1 MPYCSRNGV
10 KSYYEVSGEGYPF
23 VFMHANPFDRRM
35 FLYQAAHFSTYFK
48 VINIDLR
55 AYGYSDKPATPIT
68 MTDLCEDV
76 VAVCRQEGAKEA
88 IFAGVSV
95 GGVMGLQLGLDHPE
109 IFKALVLVGC
119 SSMPGDRY
127 QSRIDGYM
135 KQGLDRFHIQH
146 LTDLVSK
153 DFAQSK
159 RGKYLLG
166 MHTEMDARLSAPA
179 IAEIFNALQ
188 DRDLTA
194 RLPELKMPVLI
205 MNGEFD
211 NSLKRSKE
219 MSTRIAGAEH
229 HVIPGAGH
237 ACCLEDPATF
247 DDYVLTFLKQHGF
260 FKGEASNRL
269 EGPVSDLPL
278 QDFSVIG

>member
-1 MPYCSRNGV
+1 MPYSTRNGV
-10 KSYYEVSGEGYPF
+10 KTYYEVSGEGYPF
-23 VFMHANPFDRRM
+23 VLMHANPFDRRM
-35 FLYQAAHFSTYFK
+35 FLYQAAHFSTHLK

-55 AYGYSDKPATPIT
+55 GYGYSDKPAIPIT

-76 VAVCRQEGAKEA
+76 VAVCRQEGVHEA

-95 GGVMGLQLGLDHPE
+95 GGVMGLQLGLDYPE
-109 IFKALVLVGC
+109 LFKALILVGC
-119 SSMPGDRY
+119 SSQPGDRY
-127 QSRIDGYM
+127 QSRIEGYM
-135 KQGLDRFHIQH
+135 KQGVGQFHIRH

-166 MHTEMDARLSAPA
+166 MHTEMDPHLRAPA
-179 IAEIFNALQ
+179 IAEIFHALQ
-188 DRDLTA
+188 NRDLTA
-194 RLPELKMPVLI
+194 RLSELKMPVLI

-219 MSTRIAGAEH
+219 MRTKIGGAEH
-229 HVIPGAGH
+229 HTIAGAGH

-247 DDYVLTFLKQHGF
+247 DELVLGFLRKHGFLK
-260 FKGEASNRL
+260 
-269 EGPVSDLPL
+269 
-278 QDFSVIG
+278 

>member
-1 MPYCSRNGV
+1 MPYSIRNGV
-10 KSYYEVSGEGYPF
+10 KNYYEVSGEGFPL
-23 VFMHANPFDRRM
+23 VLMHANPFDRRM
-35 FLYQAAHFSTYFK
+35 FLYQVAHFSTFMK

-55 AYGYSDKPATPIT
+55 AYGYSDKPATPVA
-68 MTDLCEDV
+68 MTDLCDDV
-76 VAVCRQEGAKEA
+76 VAVCRQEGASQA
-88 IFAGVSV
+88 VFAGVSV

-109 IFKALVLVGC
+109 LFKALILVGC

-127 QSRIDGYM
+127 QSRIDGYVG
-135 KQGLDRFHIQH
+135 QGVGKFHIQH

-153 DFAQSK
+153 EFPQTK
-159 RGKYLLG
+159 LGNYLLS
-166 MHTEMDARLSAPA
+166 MHTEMDSRLNANA
-179 IAEIFNALQ
+179 IAEIFDALQ
-188 DRDLTA
+188 HRDLTA

-229 HVIPGAGH
+229 RTIQGAGH

-247 DDYVLTFLKQHGF
+247 DSHVLDFLKKHGF
-260 FKGEASNRL
+260 LKA
-269 EGPVSDLPL
+269 
-278 QDFSVIG
+278 

>member
-1 MPYCSRNGV
+1 MPYSSRDGI
-10 KSYYEVSGEGYPF
+10 KTHYEVSGKGFPF
-23 VFMHANPFDRRM
+23 VLMHANPFDRRM
-35 FLYQAAHFSTYFK
+35 FLYQVAHFSTYFK
-48 VINIDLR
+48 VINVDLR

-68 MTDLCEDV
+68 MADLCQDV
-76 VAVCRQEGAKEA
+76 VAVCRQEGAREA

-109 IFKALVLVGC
+109 IFKALILVGC
-119 SSMPGDRY
+119 SSQPGDRY
-127 QSRIDGYM
+127 QNRIDGYM
-135 KQGLDRFHIQH
+135 KQGLAKFHIQH

-153 DFAQSK
+153 DFSQTK
-159 RGKYLLG
+159 LGNYLLR

-179 IAEIFNALQ
+179 IAEIFYALQ
-188 DRDLTA
+188 NRDLTA

-247 DDYVLTFLKQHGF
+247 DDHVLSFVRKHGFLK
-260 FKGEASNRL
+260 S
-269 EGPVSDLPL
+269 
-278 QDFSVIG
+278 

>member
-1 MPYCSRNGV
+1 MPYSSRNGV
-10 KSYYEVSGEGYPF
+10 KSYYEVSGEGFPL
-23 VFMHANPFDRRM
+23 VLMHANPFDRRM
-35 FLYQAAHFSTYFK
+35 FIYQVAHFSTFMK
-48 VINIDLR
+48 VVNIDLR
-55 AYGYSDKPATPIT
+55 AYGYSDKPGAPVS

-76 VAVCRQEGAKEA
+76 VAVCKQEGVNQAV
-88 IFAGVSV
+88 FAGVSV
-95 GGVMGLQLGLDHPE
+95 GGVMGLQLGLDHPDL
-109 IFKALVLVGC
+109 FKALILVGC

-127 QSRIDGYM
+127 QSRIDGYIQ
-135 KQGLDRFHIQH
+135 QGVGNFHIQH

-153 DFAQSK
+153 DFPKSK
-159 RGKYLLG
+159 LGKYLLG

-188 DRDLTA
+188 HRDLTA

-229 HVIPGAGH
+229 RTIPGAGH

-247 DDYVLTFLKQHGF
+247 DGHVMDFLKQHGF
-260 FKGEASNRL
+260 LR
-269 EGPVSDLPL
+269 
-278 QDFSVIG
+278 Q

>member
-1 MPYCSRNGV
+1 MPYCTRNGV
-10 KSYYEVSGEGYPF
+10 KTHYEVSGEGYPL
-23 VFMHANPFDRRM
+23 VLVHANPFDRRL
-35 FLYQAAHFSTYFK
+35 FIYQVAHFSTYFK
-48 VINIDLR
+48 VVNIDLR
-55 AYGYSDKPATPIT
+55 AYGYSDKPAIPIT

-76 VAVCRQEGAKEA
+76 VAVCRQESVTEA
-88 IFAGVSV
+88 VFAGVSV

-109 IFKALVLVGC
+109 LFKALILVGC

-127 QSRIDGYM
+127 GSRIEGYL
-135 KQGLDRFHIQH
+135 KQGVAKFHIQH

-159 RGKYLLG
+159 MGRYLLA
-166 MHTEMDARLSAPA
+166 MHTEMDSSLSASA

-188 DRDLTA
+188 NRDLTS
-194 RLPELKMPVLI
+194 RLPDLKMPVLI

-229 HVIPGAGH
+229 RTIHGAGH
-237 ACCLEDPATF
+237 ACCLEDPAAF
-247 DDYVLTFLKQHGF
+247 DENVLAFLKKHKF
-260 FKGEASNRL
+260 F
-269 EGPVSDLPL
+269 
-278 QDFSVIG
+278 

>member
-1 MPYCSRNGV
+1 MPYATRNGV
-10 KSYYEVSGEGYPF
+10 KTYYEVSGEGLPF
-23 VFMHANPFDRRM
+23 VLMHANPFDRRM
-35 FLYQAAHFSTYFK
+35 LLYQAAHFSTYFK

-55 AYGYSDKPATPIT
+55 GYGYSDKPALPIT
-68 MTDLCEDV
+68 VSDLCEDV
-76 VAVCRQEGAKEA
+76 VAVCKQESARAA

-109 IFKALVLVGC
+109 IFKALILVGC

-127 QSRIDGYM
+127 RSRIDGYM
-135 KQGLDRFHIQH
+135 QQGVEKFHIQH

-153 DFAQSK
+153 DFPK
-159 RGKYLLG
+159 TKLGKYLLG
-166 MHTEMDARLSAPA
+166 MHTEMDSRLSAPA

-188 DRDLTA
+188 NRDLTA
-194 RLPELKMPVLI
+194 RLQELKMPVLI

-211 NSLKRSKE
+211 NSLKRSKD

-229 HVIPGAGH
+229 RTIAGAGH

-247 DDYVLTFLKQHGF
+247 DEHVLSFLKKHELFHG
-260 FKGEASNRL
+260 
-269 EGPVSDLPL
+269 
-278 QDFSVIG
+278 

>member
-1 MPYCSRNGV
+1 MPYSTRNGV
-10 KSYYEVSGEGYPF
+10 KTYYEVSGEGFPL
-23 VFMHANPFDRRM
+23 VMVHANPFDRRM

-48 VINIDLR
+48 VINIDLCG
-55 AYGYSDKPATPIT
+55 YGYSDKPDIPIT

-76 VAVCRQEGAKEA
+76 VAVCCQEAAREA

-109 IFKALVLVGC
+109 IFKALILVGC

-135 KQGLDRFHIQH
+135 KQGVAQFHIQH

-153 DFAQSK
+153 EFAESA

-166 MHTEMDARLSAPA
+166 MHTEIDARLSAPA
-179 IAEIFNALQ
+179 IAKIFHALQ
-188 DRDLTA
+188 NRDLTA
-194 RLPELKMPVLI
+194 RLPEIKMRVLI

-219 MSTRIAGAEH
+219 MSTRIAIAEH
-229 HVIPGAGH
+229 HVIAGAGH

-247 DDYVLTFLKQHGF
+247 DELALNFLRKHAFLK
-260 FKGEASNRL
+260 
-269 EGPVSDLPL
+269 
-278 QDFSVIG
+278 

>member
-1 MPYCSRNGV
+1 MPYSTRNGV
-10 KSYYEVSGEGYPF
+10 KTYYEVSGQGYPL
-23 VFMHANPFDRRM
+23 VLMHANPFDRRM
-35 FLYQAAHFSTYFK
+35 FLYQVAHFSTFMK

-55 AYGYSDKPATPIT
+55 AYGYSDKPSTPVS

-76 VAVCRQEGAKEA
+76 VGVCQQERADQAV
-88 IFAGVSV
+88 FAGVSV

-109 IFKALVLVGC
+109 IFKALILVGC

-127 QSRIDGYM
+127 QSRIDGYL
-135 KQGLDRFHIQH
+135 KQGMEKFHIQH
-146 LTDLVSK
+146 LTDLVSEEFPQTK
-153 DFAQSK
+153 L
-159 RGKYLLG
+159 GKYLLSL
-166 MHTEMDARLSAPA
+166 HTEMDSRLSAPA

-188 DRDLTA
+188 NRDLTA

-229 HVIPGAGH
+229 RTISGAGH
-237 ACCLEDPATF
+237 ACCLEDPSTF
-247 DDYVLTFLKQHGF
+247 DEHVMAFLRKHSF
-260 FKGEASNRL
+260 IEA
-269 EGPVSDLPL
+269 
-278 QDFSVIG
+278 

>member
-1 MPYCSRNGV
+1 MPYSIRNDV
-10 KSYYEVSGEGYPF
+10 RTYYEVAGEGYPL
-23 VFMHANPFDRRM
+23 VLMHANPFDRRM
-35 FLYQAAHFSTYFK
+35 FLYQVAHFSNYFK

-76 VAVCRQEGAKEA
+76 VAVCRQEGASEA

-109 IFKALVLVGC
+109 IFKALILVGC
-119 SSMPGDRY
+119 SSQPGDRY
-127 QSRIDGYM
+127 QGRIDGYM
-135 KQGLDRFHIQH
+135 QQGVGQFHIQH

-153 DFAQSK
+153 DFPQSK
-159 RGKYLLG
+159 LGKYLLG
-166 MHTEMDARLSAPA
+166 MHTEMDSRLSAAA
-179 IAEIFNALQ
+179 IAEIFHALQ
-188 DRDLTA
+188 NRDLTA
-194 RLPELKMPVLI
+194 RLTELKMPVLI

-211 NSLKRSKE
+211 NSLKRSRE
-219 MSTRIAGAEH
+219 MSMKIAGAEH

-247 DDYVLTFLKQHGF
+247 DEIVLRFLRKNGF
-260 FKGEASNRL
+260 
-269 EGPVSDLPL
+269 V
-278 QDFSVIG
+278 

>member
-1 MPYCSRNGV
+1 MPYSTRNGV
-10 KSYYEVSGEGYPF
+10 KTHYEISGEGFPF
-23 VFMHANPFDRRM
+23 VLMHANPFDRRM
-35 FLYQAAHFSTYFK
+35 FLYQVAHFSTHFK

-55 AYGYSDKPATPIT
+55 AYGYSDRPAVPIT
-68 MTDLCEDV
+68 MKDLCEDV
-76 VAVCRQEGAKEA
+76 VAVCKQEGAGQA

-109 IFKALVLVGC
+109 IFKALILVGC

-135 KQGLDRFHIQH
+135 QQGVEKFHIQH

-153 DFAQSK
+153 DFPQTK
-159 RGKYLLG
+159 LGKYLLG
-166 MHTEMDARLSAPA
+166 MYTELDSRLSAPA
-179 IAEIFNALQ
+179 IAAIFNALQ
-188 DRDLTA
+188 NRDLTA

-205 MNGEFD
+205 INGEFD

-229 HVIPGAGH
+229 HVIPGVGH
-237 ACCLEDPATF
+237 GCCLEDPATF
-247 DDYVLTFLKQHGF
+247 DEIVLSFLKKHKF
-260 FKGEASNRL
+260 IRL
-269 EGPVSDLPL
+269 
-278 QDFSVIG
+278 

>member
-1 MPYCSRNGV
+1 MPYCTRNGV
-10 KSYYEVSGEGYPF
+10 KSYYEVSGEGYPL
-23 VFMHANPFDRRM
+23 VLMHANPFDRRM
-35 FLYQAAHFSTYFK
+35 FLYQVAHFSTFMK

-55 AYGYSDKPATPIT
+55 AYGYSDKPAAPVT

-76 VAVCRQEGAKEA
+76 VAVCRQEGTKQAV
-88 IFAGVSV
+88 FAGVSV

-109 IFKALVLVGC
+109 LFKALILVGC

-127 QSRIDGYM
+127 QSRIDGYVQ
-135 KQGLDRFHIQH
+135 QGVGQFHIQH

-153 DFAQSK
+153 DFPQT
-159 RGKYLLG
+159 RLGKYLLS
-166 MHTEMDARLSAPA
+166 MHTEMDARLNAPA

-188 DRDLTA
+188 NRDLTA

-229 HVIPGAGH
+229 RTISGAGH

-247 DDYVLTFLKQHGF
+247 DGHVLDFLKKHGLL
-260 FKGEASNRL
+260 K
-269 EGPVSDLPL
+269 V
-278 QDFSVIG
+278 

>member
-1 MPYCSRNGV
+1 MPYSTRNGV
-10 KSYYEVSGEGYPF
+10 KTHYEISGEGFPF
-23 VFMHANPFDRRM
+23 VLMHANPFDRRM
-35 FLYQAAHFSTYFK
+35 FLYQVAHFSTHFK

-55 AYGYSDKPATPIT
+55 AYGYSDKPAVPIT
-68 MTDLCEDV
+68 LKDLCEDV
-76 VAVCRQEGAKEA
+76 IAVCKQEGAGQA

-109 IFKALVLVGC
+109 IFKALILVGC

-135 KQGLDRFHIQH
+135 QQGVEKFHIQH

-153 DFAQSK
+153 DFPQTK
-159 RGKYLLG
+159 LGKYLLG
-166 MHTEMDARLSAPA
+166 MYTELDSRLSAPA
-179 IAEIFNALQ
+179 IAAIFNALQ
-188 DRDLTA
+188 NRDLTA
-194 RLPELKMPVLI
+194 RLPELKMPILI
-205 MNGEFD
+205 INGEFD

-247 DDYVLTFLKQHGF
+247 DEIVLSFLKKHKF
-260 FKGEASNRL
+260 IRL
-269 EGPVSDLPL
+269 
-278 QDFSVIG
+278 